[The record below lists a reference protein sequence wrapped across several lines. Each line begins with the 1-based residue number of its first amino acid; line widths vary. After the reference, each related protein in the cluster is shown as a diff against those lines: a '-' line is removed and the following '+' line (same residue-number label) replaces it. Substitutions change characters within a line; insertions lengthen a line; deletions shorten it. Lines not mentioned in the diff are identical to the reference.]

1 MSSYRAIGMQG
12 CVVLVLARDMP
23 DRVVL
28 AELDPPEAAILI
40 EKIETA
46 MEGAPPPPGDVP
58 WVSSREC

>member
-1 MSSYRAIGMQG
+1 MQG